1 MKTKLFF
8 LGIIISSLLSS
19 CTNTKV
25 VYQPVKST
33 NYISSQRA
41 LAEMAKG
48 WTQEERDA
56 FKRDFFYTEKEINE
70 IDSLINK

>member
-1 MKTKLFF
+1 MKNKLFLLSF
-8 LGIIISSLLSS
+8 LSFSLLFS

-25 VYQPVKST
+25 VYQPVKQS
-33 NYISSQRA
+33 NYVSSQRA

-56 FKRDFFYTEKEINE
+56 FKRDFFYSEKEINE